1 MNRDDVVERGQSL
14 VFLPVEAR
22 NIDIPN
28 AAPVKPH
35 TFDIARHVAI
45 APDGKRFVVATA
57 DDTRIQRG
65 YVTSVYPQQG
75 GYMTLL
81 RLVVAELSSRTPEEA
96 IQRHIATVQAIQNG
110 KLNELAQTT
119 SVH

>member
-1 MNRDDVVERGQSL
+1 MNRNDVIEHGQSL
-14 VFLPVEAR
+14 VFVPIEAH
-22 NIDIPN
+22 NIDIPS
-28 AAPVKPH
+28 AAPVKLH

-45 APDGKRFVVATA
+45 APDGKHYVVATA

-81 RLVVAELSSRTPEEA
+81 RLVVAELSSKTPEEA
-96 IQRHIATVQAIQNG
+96 IQRHISTVRAIQNG
-110 KLNELAQTT
+110 KLSELA
-119 SVH
+119 